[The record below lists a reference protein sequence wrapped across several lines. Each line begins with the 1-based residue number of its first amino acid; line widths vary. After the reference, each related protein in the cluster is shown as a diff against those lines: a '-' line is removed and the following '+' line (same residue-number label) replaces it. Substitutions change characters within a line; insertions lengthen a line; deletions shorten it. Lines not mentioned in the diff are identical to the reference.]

1 MFSKLNL
8 TVSVTLGR
16 IVLLMSLAF
25 AGVASY
31 NASAQERTITGTV
44 VDSDGVPIIGA
55 SLIVEGGRIDS
66 EQVRTLMVTLPL
78 RFRMEERG
86 YAFLP

>member
-1 MFSKLNL
+1 MFSKLNR

-16 IVLLMSLAF
+16 IVLLMSLVF
-25 AGVASY
+25 AGAASY

-55 SLIVEGGRIDS
+55 SLIVEGGA
-66 EQVRTLMVTLPL
+66 
-78 RFRMEERG
+78 G
-86 YAFLP
+86 

>member
-1 MFSKLNL
+1 MFSKLNR

-16 IVLLMSLAF
+16 IVLLMSLAL
-25 AGVASY
+25 AGAASY

-55 SLIVEGGRIDS
+55 SLIVEGGA
-66 EQVRTLMVTLPL
+66 
-78 RFRMEERG
+78 G
-86 YAFLP
+86 